1 MNFNKFELDILN
13 KFLEFSSKN
22 WDKLKKQ
29 LLSAS
34 VKKMEYT
41 GVWFYMEINV
51 LNNTA
56 PISLKDNIK
65 ISDIL
70 WIRDNIPSLG
80 FILYIEN
87 WYLSMLECFSYNDK
101 EISFENIKLVYEW
114 WDVRNIDQR
123 LL

>member
-1 MNFNKFELDILN
+1 MNFNKFELEILN
-13 KFLEFSSKN
+13 KFLDFSSKYSE
-22 WDKLKKQ
+22 KLKEQ

-51 LNNTA
+51 LNNTTS
-56 PISLKDNIK
+56 ISLKDNIK
-65 ISDIL
+65 ISDVL
-70 WIRDNIPSLG
+70 WIRNNIPSLG

-87 WYLSMLECFSYNDK
+87 WYLSMLECFSYDDK
-101 EISFENIKLVYEW
+101 EINFENIKLVYEW
-114 WDVRNIDQR
+114 WDNRNIDQR

>member
-1 MNFNKFELDILN
+1 
-13 KFLEFSSKN
+13 
-22 WDKLKKQ
+22 
-29 LLSAS
+29 
-34 VKKMEYT
+34 MEYT